1 LGALSYGSTQAVKDA
16 IASYQILIDIFERIQ
31 FFLQRLKNY
40 TAVQLTPD
48 LTMFFGKLM
57 AQVLCILAFSTKV
70 MKERRISGY
79 IRLIH
84 ITVADHV
91 TEKFIK
97 RLVGRRDVE
106 DALQR
111 LNILTQEESLMTTA
125 ATFQVTHQTH
135 ETVTEIKEVVRDV
148 GGDTKATREIVQHV
162 NQNVLTIKEAAY
174 NTADGVERVRKD
186 VRNVD
191 DGVKGARQ
199 RT

>member
-1 LGALSYGSTQAVKDA
+1 MKDA
-16 IASYQILIDIFERIQ
+16 IASYQILLDIFERIQ

-48 LTMFFGKLM
+48 LTAFFGKLM
-57 AQVLCILAFSTKV
+57 AQVLCILAFSTKL

-79 IRLIH
+79 IRFIH
-84 ITVADHV
+84 IAKADHV

-97 RLVGRRDVE
+97 RLVGRREVE

-125 ATFQVTHQTH
+125 ATFQVTHQTQ
-135 ETVTEIKEVVRDV
+135 EVVTEIKEVVRDV
-148 GGDTKATREIVQHV
+148 GGDTKATREIAQHV
-162 NQNVLTIKEAAY
+162 NQNVLTIKEVAN

-186 VRNVD
+186 VRNVN
-191 DGVKGARQ
+191 DGVEGARQ
-199 RT
+199 RM